1 MTPEQQLTAL
11 ARHVREEV
19 QHQSEV
25 KRRLML
31 GASIRCVCR
40 MLRVDSSRMGPQQTE
55 RVQNCMRNGGSAT
68 LHTRAWRESA
78 VPICVRYMVPGAA
91 TGWAAR
97 VGTYSMDCPSILP
110 WARCAYL
117 CGR

>member
-40 MLRVDSSRMGPQQTE
+40 MLRVDSSRIGAPTDGEGPKLYAE
-55 RVQNCMRNGGSAT
+55 WELCHIA
-68 LHTRAWRESA
+68 HTRVARERRA
-78 VPICVRYMVPGAA
+78 DMR
-91 TGWAAR
+91 
-97 VGTYSMDCPSILP
+97 
-110 WARCAYL
+110 
-117 CGR
+117 